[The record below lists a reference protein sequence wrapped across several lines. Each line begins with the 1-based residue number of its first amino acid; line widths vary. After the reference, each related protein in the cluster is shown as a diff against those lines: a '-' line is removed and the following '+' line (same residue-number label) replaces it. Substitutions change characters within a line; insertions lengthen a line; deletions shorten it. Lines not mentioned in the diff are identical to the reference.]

1 MFNLEGMSNIVQLH
15 PGRLT
20 WNLKMMVWKMIFLF
34 NWVVVRFHVNLPG
47 CKWWVSFLMEHEYI
61 LDLGSPS
68 QDASHHQDEETFLGS
83 GLPN

>member
-1 MFNLEGMSNIVQLH
+1 
-15 PGRLT
+15 
-20 WNLKMMVWKMIFLF
+20 MV
-34 NWVVVRFHVNLPG
+34 G
-47 CKWWVSFLMEHEYI
+47 EFLMEHEYI